1 MITQAWGKG
10 RLLVMFYVPFYTYNR
25 VMKRKAMWVDGGK
38 PQEQRKRVK
47 KKKKNNGI
55 YDMTATAQNY
65 VFIFTKKKFKYK
77 S

>member
-1 MITQAWGKG
+1 
-10 RLLVMFYVPFYTYNR
+10 
-25 VMKRKAMWVDGGK
+25 MKRKAMWVDGGK